1 MTASG
6 HLIFSISSLIL
17 VHKLAITPE
26 FVGGDYFNLLIG
38 TLFGAL
44 LPDIDHPQSCLG
56 RLFRFISIPV
66 CRLCGH
72 RGFTHSLFAWLLITL
87 LLIKLSNSY
96 LLFSDALVKGFLLG
110 YFSHL
115 VGDMLTKK
123 GIPFLW
129 PLKIQFSFPIL
140 YNGSNQKS
148 ENFIAILLAICAVVL
163 IPTNYKLPLQPM
175 LKETKQKIITYLT
188 NKLNDVILLFFH

>member
-26 FVGGDYFNLLIG
+26 FVSGDYLHLLIG

-44 LPDIDHPQSCLG
+44 LPDIDHPSSYLG

-66 CRLCGH
+66 CKLCGR
-72 RGFTHSLFAWLLITL
+72 RGFTHSLFSWFIITL
-87 LLIKLSNSY
+87 LSTQFSNSY
-96 LLFSDALVKGFLLG
+96 LFSDTLVKGFLLG

-129 PLKIQFSFPIL
+129 PLKIQFCFPIL
-140 YNGSNQKS
+140 NNNFIQKS
-148 ENFIAILLAICAVVL
+148 EYFIAILLVICAIL
-163 IPTNYKLPLQPM
+163 IPTNYQLPLKPM
-175 LKETKQKIITYLT
+175 LKEIKQKIITYLT
-188 NKLNDVILLFFH
+188 NKLNNVILLFFP